1 MGLLNCQ
8 KDSPQHSPWSEA
20 SRDTDMGGGGIQTL
34 DALSILDV
42 GDGRTPEGGFAGSDL
57 HASDP
62 ACISFHHWGVRQC
75 RVDHCDRGTHKQNP
89 RGVDRT

>member
-20 SRDTDMGGGGIQTL
+20 SRDTDMGRGALGGGDIQTL
-34 DALSILDV
+34 GALSILDV

-57 HASDP
+57 HANDP
-62 ACISFHHWGVRQC
+62 ACISFHHWGV
-75 RVDHCDRGTHKQNP
+75 
-89 RGVDRT
+89 